1 MATGF
6 AAMEQAVKNIN
17 SPRGGGVG
25 RRFDYFE
32 LEDGESVVIRFI
44 TDEDEIVTCNF
55 YEFVKVYNPDGTT
68 GLNSFISAPSYY
80 AEDPT
85 WTGEDWVAQLGG
97 ESKDFKTQALGPAKA
112 KERTVA
118 IAVVREEVPVE
129 TTGKPKFKYRDKLVD
144 VTIKVKDKD
153 GKETGEEKTYKGR
166 QFLVI
171 RKDAKTFWGNVVGYY
186 GEFNTLIDRDY
197 KIKRN
202 GVQLATNFTVT
213 PVGPDEDWDDI
224 TELRQRVHAR
234 YGYGTGKDAEG
245 NELSKDSEDRFLYC
259 AQTLKEWCAD
269 QASEERAK
277 KLLVRANHKAAAEA
291 RRETPAAADKGS
303 AWSSGEDEAQ
313 AAPPPAEGDV
323 SALRARLESHT

>member
-17 SPRGGGVG
+17 TPRGGGVG
-25 RRFDYFE
+25 RRFDYFD
-32 LEDGESVVIRFI
+32 LEDGKSVVVRFI

-55 YEFVKVYNPDGTT
+55 YEFVRVYNRDGTT
-68 GLNSFISAPSYY
+68 GSNSFISAPSYY
-80 AEDPT
+80 EDDPT
-85 WTGEDWVAQLGG
+85 WTGEDWVVKYGG
-97 ESKDFKTQALGPAKA
+97 EAKDFKTQEWGPAKP

-129 TTGKPKFKYRDKLVD
+129 SSGKPKFKYRDKIVP
-144 VTIKVKDKD
+144 VTVKVRDKD
-153 GKETGEEKTYKGR
+153 GKETGEEKTYQGR
-166 QFLVI
+166 QFLVV
-171 RKDAKTFWGNVVGYY
+171 RKDAKTFWGNVVPYY
-186 GEFNTLIDRDY
+186 GEFNTLVDRDY

-202 GVQLATNFTVT
+202 GVQLATNFSCT
-213 PVGPDEDWDDI
+213 PVGPDEDWDDVS
-224 TELRQRVHAR
+224 ELRKRLHAR
-234 YGYGTGKDAEG
+234 YGYGTGKDADG

-259 AQTLKEWCAD
+259 AQTLKEWAAD
-269 QASEERAK
+269 QASEDRAK
-277 KLLVRANHKAAAEA
+277 TLLTKGNFKATAQE
-291 RRETPAAADKGS
+291 RHETPAAAEKGS